1 MHFLSFYNLF
11 KNKHQSTTANINADE
26 LELILI
32 LRKIPED
39 IKQNIIDL
47 IKSIN

>member
-11 KNKHQSTTANINADE
+11 KNKHQSATANINADE